1 MILLIHR
8 ILKKKSWG
16 KTSLIT
22 SQGLHMEA
30 RVGTDQPLVSQ
41 ELALI
46 YFRISKAK
54 DQEEK
59 PIPILTSSTILKLGG
74 RWMPLK
80 HTQIKTIWLTNWDN
94 REWLSDTQLIQTPLK
109 QLIVH

>member
-1 MILLIHR
+1 
-8 ILKKKSWG
+8 
-16 KTSLIT
+16 
-22 SQGLHMEA
+22 MEA
-30 RVGTDQPLVSQ
+30 RVGTDQLLVSQ

-74 RWMPLK
+74 R
-80 HTQIKTIWLTNWDN
+80 
-94 REWLSDTQLIQTPLK
+94 
-109 QLIVH
+109 